1 VKKGILIFLIFFS
14 LFLSHVQSAN
24 IQDVGRSWP
33 DVIRKSSTSLS
44 GLESSDYKRVKVVVN
59 FRETGSPFGEAFK
72 ERIRTRCDLRL
83 RQAGLEPVSQKNTGE
98 YLRVGL
104 GILSRTMAIDL
115 DFMRLVAFS
124 AEEKIYLAEASTWE
138 AGTFGTHG
146 GKEESLLSSL
156 DGRLDSFL
164 KEYLKANSKRE

>member
-1 VKKGILIFLIFFS
+1 MKKAILIPLIFFS
-14 LFLSHVQSAN
+14 LFLSHVPSADA
-24 IQDVGRSWP
+24 QDVGRSWP
-33 DVIRKSSTSLS
+33 DLIRKSSTSLS
-44 GLESSDYKRVKVVVN
+44 GLESSDYKRVKVVIN

-72 ERIRTRCDLRL
+72 EKVRTKCDLRL
-83 RQAGLEPVSQKNTGE
+83 RQAGLEPLSQKNTGE

-124 AEEKIYLAEASTWE
+124 AEGKIYLAEASTWE

-146 GKEESLLSSL
+146 GKEESILTAL
-156 DGRLDSFL
+156 DGILDSFL
-164 KEYLKANSKRE
+164 KEYLKANSK